1 MIVQAYLNFAGRCE
15 EALNFYR
22 KALGAEIE
30 MMMRFKDAPE
40 MGPAATRPPAEN
52 IMHAAFR
59 VGETTLFATD
69 GPNHGHAAFTGTTLS
84 LSVSTD
90 AEAKRF
96 FTALAD
102 GGQVGAPLTKTFFAS
117 SFGTL
122 TDRFGVSW
130 MVLVPTP
137 LAPS

>member
-22 KALGAEIE
+22 TALGAEVT

-40 MGPAATRPPAEN
+40 MGPPGARPPAES
-52 IMHAAFR
+52 IMHSAFR
-59 VGETTLFATD
+59 IGETTMFATD
-69 GPNHGHAAFTGTTLS
+69 GPTAGHATFTGTTLS
-84 LSVSTD
+84 LSLSTD
-90 AEAKRF
+90 AEAARF
-96 FTALAD
+96 FAALSA
-102 GGQVGAPLTKTFFAS
+102 GGQVGMPLAKTFFAS

-122 TDRFGVSW
+122 TDRFGVPW

-137 LAPS
+137 VAPS